1 MSKKLTHEFIAMR
14 TKCDRLE
21 SIKNLNL
28 WGNDLEDISVI
39 KNMYNLEVVSLSV
52 NKIRTLR
59 DFSGLRI
66 LKELYLRKNLISDLS
81 EIRYL
86 ANLGNLRVLW
96 LSENPVADVKDYR
109 STVIRLLPQITKLDD
124 HVISAE
130 ERANINNSNSGQ
142 GNDTWD
148 EEEEDLGPQEE
159 NVFETENLPSKEIE
173 YINLRQRDA
182 SPVNEIYS
190 NNEKNKKI
198 KDKFSQPSTNVINKK
213 YSANIEDNSNLYV
226 QNFENLNIN
235 KEKVEKA
242 PPQKRNTP
250 YEQPK
255 YERSNFNEQN
265 KYENKYIENSYENY
279 ENKKIGGAHR
289 ELQGGAQVG
298 KREGRGGSTTPT
310 QVTPKNENIVNCV
323 IMLLRELNDSEL
335 ELVKNEIE
343 RKMSKY

>member
-39 KNMYNLEVVSLSV
+39 RNMYNLEVVSLSV

-66 LKELYLRKNLISDLS
+66 LKELYLRKNLISDIS

-130 ERANINNSNSGQ
+130 ERANINNINNGGQ

-148 EEEEDLGPQEE
+148 EEDEDLGPHEE

-173 YINLRQRDA
+173 YSNLRQRDA

-198 KDKFSQPSTNVINKK
+198 KDKFSQPSANVINKK
-213 YSANIEDNSNLYV
+213 YSANIEDTNSYV
-226 QNFENLNIN
+226 SNFENMNLN
-235 KEKVEKA
+235 KEKIEK
-242 PPQKRNTP
+242 PPQQKRNTLNTP

-255 YERSNFNEQN
+255 YERNNFNEQN
-265 KYENKYIENSYENY
+265 KYENKYTDNSNENY
-279 ENKKIGGAHR
+279 ENKKIGGHR
-289 ELQGGAQVG
+289 DLQVG
-298 KREGRGGSTTPT
+298 KREGRGGSSTPT

-323 IMLLRELNDSEL
+323 IMLLKELNDSEL
-335 ELVKNEIE
+335 EMVKNEIE

>member
-39 KNMYNLEVVSLSV
+39 RNMYNLEVVSLSV

-66 LKELYLRKNLISDLS
+66 LKELYLRKNLISDIS

-130 ERANINNSNSGQ
+130 ERANINNSNGGQ

-148 EEEEDLGPQEE
+148 EEDEDLGPHEE

-173 YINLRQRDA
+173 YSRQRDA
-182 SPVNEIYS
+182 SPVKEIYS

-198 KDKFSQPSTNVINKK
+198 KDKFSQPSANMINKK
-213 YSANIEDNSNLYV
+213 YSANIEDTNSYV
-226 QNFENLNIN
+226 SNFENMNLN
-235 KEKVEKA
+235 KEKIEK
-242 PPQKRNTP
+242 PPQQKRNTLNTP

-255 YERSNFNEQN
+255 YERNNFNEQN
-265 KYENKYIENSYENY
+265 KYENKYTENSNENY
-279 ENKKIGGAHR
+279 ENKKISLHR
-289 ELQGGAQVG
+289 DLQVG
-298 KREGRGGSTTPT
+298 KREGRGGSSTPT

-323 IMLLRELNDSEL
+323 IMLLKELNDSEL
-335 ELVKNEIE
+335 EMVKNEIE